1 MKGMHLSSAADRVS
15 RPRALVSVAD
25 KTGIADLSKS
35 LKAND
40 WEIIASGGTAEHL
53 REVDIEV
60 TSVSEI
66 TGFPEILS
74 GRVKTLH
81 PKIFGGILAD
91 RKNQEHLY
99 DLVRQ
104 QIMPVEMVVCNFYP
118 FEQQPSVE
126 MIDIGGPSMVRAAA
140 KNHESVVVVVSP
152 SDYAC
157 VRQELEAGGDV
168 SLETRKLLARKA
180 FETTKDYDTAVAD
193 WLAAEMKRQR

>member
-1 MKGMHLSSAADRVS
+1 MRLSSAADKVS

-25 KTGIADLSKS
+25 KTGIVDLSRS
-35 LKAND
+35 LKATD

-53 REVDIEV
+53 RKADIEV

-66 TGFPEILS
+66 TGFPEILN

-99 DLVRQ
+99 DLVQQ

-118 FEQQPSVE
+118 FKQQPSAE

-152 SDYAC
+152 SDYDI
-157 VRQELEAGGDV
+157 VRNEVETDGDV
-168 SLETRKLLARKA
+168 SPATRKLLARKA
-180 FETTKDYDTAVAD
+180 FETTRDYDTAVAE
-193 WLAAEMKRQR
+193 WLAAE